1 MSIKRSFTVKI
12 TFKEGYGN
20 PITLTGKD
28 ATAFNTAWHNKLNDQ
43 DGAIGF
49 EWPVITTRFEW
60 PVIPTTGESPNQKTV
75 TTWTSFLFCNV
86 AKVERSEQTETKY
99 TDDQCHNA

>member
-12 TFKEGYGN
+12 TFKEGYGS
-20 PITLTGKD
+20 PITLEGKD
-28 ATAFNTAWHNKLNDQ
+28 ATVFNTAWHNKLNGQ

-49 EWPVITTRFEW
+49 EWPVITKTEDEL
-60 PVIPTTGESPNQKTV
+60 PKTV
-75 TTWTSFLFCNV
+75 TTYTSFLFCNV

-99 TDDQCHNA
+99 TDDQCHDA

>member
-12 TFKEGYGN
+12 TFKEGYGG

-43 DGAIGF
+43 
-49 EWPVITTRFEW
+49 
-60 PVIPTTGESPNQKTV
+60 
-75 TTWTSFLFCNV
+75 
-86 AKVERSEQTETKY
+86 
-99 TDDQCHNA
+99 

>member
-12 TFKEGYGN
+12 TFKLGCGH

-28 ATAFNTAWHNKLNDQ
+28 ATAFNTAWHNKLNGQ

-49 EWPVITTRFEW
+49 EWPVITTTREHL
-60 PVIPTTGESPNQKTV
+60 IEKAV
-75 TTWTSFLFCNV
+75 TTYTSFLFCNV

-99 TDDQCHNA
+99 TDDQCHDA

>member
-12 TFKEGYGN
+12 TFKEGYGD
-20 PITLTGKD
+20 PITLEGKD

-49 EWPVITTRFEW
+49 EWSGSGDFRPSGGR
-60 PVIPTTGESPNQKTV
+60 
-75 TTWTSFLFCNV
+75 
-86 AKVERSEQTETKY
+86 
-99 TDDQCHNA
+99 TD

>member
-12 TFKEGYGN
+12 TFKEGYGD

-49 EWPVITTRFEW
+49 EWPVITITK
-60 PVIPTTGESPNQKTV
+60 VKNLIKKV
-75 TTWTSFLFCNV
+75 TIYTSFLFCNV

-99 TDDQCHNA
+99 TDDQCHDA

>member
-12 TFKEGYGN
+12 TFKEGYGD

-49 EWPVITTRFEW
+49 EWPVITTTG
-60 PVIPTTGESPNQKTV
+60 TTHYI
-75 TTWTSFLFCNV
+75 SFLFCNV

-99 TDDQCHNA
+99 TDDQCHDA

>member
-12 TFKEGYGN
+12 TFKEGYGG
-20 PITLTGKD
+20 PITLEGKD
-28 ATAFNTAWHNKLNDQ
+28 ATAFNAAWNNKLNDQ

-49 EWPVITTRFEW
+49 EWPVITKTEEE
-60 PVIPTTGESPNQKTV
+60 PPKTV
-75 TTWTSFLFCNV
+75 TTYTSFLFCNV

-99 TDDQCHNA
+99 TDDQCHDA

>member
-12 TFKEGYGN
+12 AFKEGYGD

-28 ATAFNTAWHNKLNDQ
+28 ATDFNTAWHNKLNDQ

-49 EWPVITTRFEW
+49 EWPVITK
-60 PVIPTTGESPNQKTV
+60 TTEEHPKTV
-75 TTWTSFLFCNV
+75 TTYTSFLFCNV

-99 TDDQCHNA
+99 TDDQCHDA

>member
-12 TFKEGYGN
+12 TFKEGYGD

-49 EWPVITTRFEW
+49 EWPVITE
-60 PVIPTTGESPNQKTV
+60 ETV
-75 TTWTSFLFCNV
+75 TTYTSFLFCNV
-86 AKVERSEQTETKY
+86 AKVERSEQTKY
-99 TDDQCHNA
+99 TDE

>member
-12 TFKEGYGN
+12 TFKVGYGS

-49 EWPVITTRFEW
+49 EWPVIT
-60 PVIPTTGESPNQKTV
+60 KTV
-75 TTWTSFLFCNV
+75 TTYTSFLFCNV

-99 TDDQCHNA
+99 TDDQCHDA

>member
-12 TFKEGYGN
+12 TFKEGYGS

-28 ATAFNTAWHNKLNDQ
+28 AIAFNTAWHNKLNGQ
-43 DGAIGF
+43 DGAIGL
-49 EWPVITTRFEW
+49 EWPVITT
-60 PVIPTTGESPNQKTV
+60 TGEASSQKTV
-75 TTWTSFLFCNV
+75 TTYTSFLFCNV

-99 TDDQCHNA
+99 TDDQCHDA

>member
-49 EWPVITTRFEW
+49 EWPVITTTE
-60 PVIPTTGESPNQKTV
+60 TTY
-75 TTWTSFLFCNV
+75 TSFLFCNV

-99 TDDQCHNA
+99 TDDQCHDA

>member
-12 TFKEGYGN
+12 TFKEGYGG

-28 ATAFNTAWHNKLNDQ
+28 ATAFNTAWNNKLNDQ

-49 EWPVITTRFEW
+49 EWPVITKTAKEH
-60 PVIPTTGESPNQKTV
+60 PKTV
-75 TTWTSFLFCNV
+75 TTYTSFLFCNV

-99 TDDQCHNA
+99 TDDQCHDA

>member
-12 TFKEGYGN
+12 TFKEGYGS
-20 PITLTGKD
+20 PIALEGKD

-49 EWPVITTRFEW
+49 EWPVITKASE
-60 PVIPTTGESPNQKTV
+60 ESQQTV
-75 TTWTSFLFCNV
+75 TTYTSFLFCNV

-99 TDDQCHNA
+99 TDDQCHDA

>member
-20 PITLTGKD
+20 PITLEGKD
-28 ATAFNTAWHNKLNDQ
+28 AAAFNTAWHNKLNDQ

-49 EWPVITTRFEW
+49 EWPVITKTEDE
-60 PVIPTTGESPNQKTV
+60 PPKTV
-75 TTWTSFLFCNV
+75 TTYTSFLFCNV
-86 AKVERSEQTETKY
+86 AKVERSEQKETKY
-99 TDDQCHNA
+99 TDDQCHDA

>member
-12 TFKEGYGN
+12 TFKEGYGDQ
-20 PITLTGKD
+20 ITLEGKD

-49 EWPVITTRFEW
+49 EWPVIKTIGVV
-60 PVIPTTGESPNQKTV
+60 PSQKTE

-86 AKVERSEQTETKY
+86 AKVERLEQTETKY
-99 TDDQCHNA
+99 TDDQCHDA

>member
-20 PITLTGKD
+20 PITLTEKD

-49 EWPVITTRFEW
+49 EWPVITKTEEE
-60 PVIPTTGESPNQKTV
+60 PPKTV
-75 TTWTSFLFCNV
+75 TTYTSFLFCNV
-86 AKVERSEQTETKY
+86 AKVERLEQTETKY
-99 TDDQCHNA
+99 TDDQCHDA

>member
-12 TFKEGYGN
+12 TFKKGYGD
-20 PITLTGKD
+20 PIILTGKD
-28 ATAFNTAWHNKLNDQ
+28 ATAFNTAWHNKLNGQ

-49 EWPVITTRFEW
+49 EWQVITTICEAH
-60 PVIPTTGESPNQKTV
+60 SQKKV

-86 AKVERSEQTETKY
+86 AKVERSEQTKTKY
-99 TDDQCHNA
+99 TVDQCHDA

>member
-12 TFKEGYGN
+12 TFKEGYGD
-20 PITLTGKD
+20 PIILTEKC

-49 EWPVITTRFEW
+49 EWPVITT
-60 PVIPTTGESPNQKTV
+60 TGEEPGQTV

-99 TDDQCHNA
+99 TDDQWPDA

>member
-12 TFKEGYGN
+12 TFKEGYGD

-49 EWPVITTRFEW
+49 EWPVI
-60 PVIPTTGESPNQKTV
+60 KKAV
-75 TTWTSFLFCNV
+75 TTYTSFLFCNV

-99 TDDQCHNA
+99 TYDQCYGA

>member
-12 TFKEGYGN
+12 TFKEGYGG
-20 PITLTGKD
+20 PITLEGKD

-49 EWPVITTRFEW
+49 EWPVITKTSEE
-60 PVIPTTGESPNQKTV
+60 PPKTV
-75 TTWTSFLFCNV
+75 TTYTSFLFCNV

-99 TDDQCHNA
+99 TDDQCHDA

>member
-12 TFKEGYGN
+12 TFKEGYGT
-20 PITLTGKD
+20 PITLTGED
-28 ATAFNTAWHNKLNDQ
+28 ATAFNTAWHNKLNGQ

-49 EWPVITTRFEW
+49 EWPVITTKSE
-60 PVIPTTGESPNQKTV
+60 VHGTV
-75 TTWTSFLFCNV
+75 TTYTSFLFCNV

-99 TDDQCHNA
+99 TDDQCHDA

>member
-28 ATAFNTAWHNKLNDQ
+28 AVLVGDDNALNGADRIV
-43 DGAIGF
+43 DGI
-49 EWPVITTRFEW
+49 
-60 PVIPTTGESPNQKTV
+60 
-75 TTWTSFLFCNV
+75 
-86 AKVERSEQTETKY
+86 ET
-99 TDDQCHNA
+99 

>member
-12 TFKEGYGN
+12 TFKEGYGD

-49 EWPVITTRFEW
+49 EWPVITT
-60 PVIPTTGESPNQKTV
+60 TGETPNQKTITTYPNQKTV
-75 TTWTSFLFCNV
+75 TTYTSFLFCNV

-99 TDDQCHNA
+99 TDDQCHDA

>member
-12 TFKEGYGN
+12 TFKEGYGT
-20 PITLTGKD
+20 PITLEGKD

-49 EWPVITTRFEW
+49 EWPVITKTEEE
-60 PVIPTTGESPNQKTV
+60 PPKTV
-75 TTWTSFLFCNV
+75 TTYTSFLFCNV

-99 TDDQCHNA
+99 IDDQCHDA

>member
-12 TFKEGYGN
+12 TFKEGYGE

-43 DGAIGF
+43 EI
-49 EWPVITTRFEW
+49 PCKTTYKLLT
-60 PVIPTTGESPNQKTV
+60 VLLGSIP
-75 TTWTSFLFCNV
+75 
-86 AKVERSEQTETKY
+86 
-99 TDDQCHNA
+99 

>member
-12 TFKEGYGN
+12 TFKEGCGN
-20 PITLTGKD
+20 PITLEGKD

-49 EWPVITTRFEW
+49 EWPVITKTEDE
-60 PVIPTTGESPNQKTV
+60 PPKTV
-75 TTWTSFLFCNV
+75 TTYTSFLFCNV

-99 TDDQCHNA
+99 TDDQCHDA

>member
-20 PITLTGKD
+20 PITLEGKD
-28 ATAFNTAWHNKLNDQ
+28 ATAFNTAWNNKLNDQ

-49 EWPVITTRFEW
+49 EWPVITKTEDE
-60 PVIPTTGESPNQKTV
+60 PPKTV
-75 TTWTSFLFCNV
+75 TTYTSFLFCNV
-86 AKVERSEQTETKY
+86 AKVERSEQKETKY
-99 TDDQCHNA
+99 TDDQCHDA

>member
-1 MSIKRSFTVKI
+1 MSIKRSFTVKV
-12 TFKEGYGN
+12 TFKEGYGD
-20 PITLTGKD
+20 PITLTG
-28 ATAFNTAWHNKLNDQ
+28 ANAEAFYKGWMNKLKDQ

-49 EWPVITTRFEW
+49 EWPV
-60 PVIPTTGESPNQKTV
+60 VISGGSGNV

-99 TDDQCHNA
+99 TDDQCHDA

>member
-1 MSIKRSFTVKI
+1 MSIKCSFTVII
-12 TFKEGYGN
+12 TFKEVYWIH
-20 PITLTGKD
+20 ITLTVKD
-28 ATAFNTAWHNKLNDQ
+28 ATSFTTDWHNKLNDQ

-49 EWPVITTRFEW
+49 EYPVITTQ
-60 PVIPTTGESPNQKTV
+60 GESTSQKTV

-99 TDDQCHNA
+99 TDDQCHDA

>member
-12 TFKEGYGN
+12 TFKKGYGD

-49 EWPVITTRFEW
+49 EWPVITT
-60 PVIPTTGESPNQKTV
+60 TALCHKKV
-75 TTWTSFLFCNV
+75 TTYTSFLFCNV

-99 TDDQCHNA
+99 TDDQCHDA

>member
-12 TFKEGYGN
+12 TFKEGYGD

-49 EWPVITTRFEW
+49 
-60 PVIPTTGESPNQKTV
+60 GGHSGDD
-75 TTWTSFLFCNV
+75 LFVYSGTYVVRQRDFPFAGSCLYF
-86 AKVERSEQTETKY
+86 A
-99 TDDQCHNA
+99 A

>member
-12 TFKEGYGN
+12 TFKEGYGH
-20 PITLTGKD
+20 PIILEGKD

-49 EWPVITTRFEW
+49 EWPVITKR
-60 PVIPTTGESPNQKTV
+60 PIKTV
-75 TTWTSFLFCNV
+75 TTYTSFLFCNV

-99 TDDQCHNA
+99 TDDQCHDA

>member
-12 TFKEGYGN
+12 TFKEGYGT
-20 PITLTGKD
+20 PITLEGKD
-28 ATAFNTAWHNKLNDQ
+28 ATAFNTAWNNKLNDQ

-49 EWPVITTRFEW
+49 EWPVITKTEEE
-60 PVIPTTGESPNQKTV
+60 PPKTV
-75 TTWTSFLFCNV
+75 TTYTSFLFCNV

-99 TDDQCHNA
+99 TDDQCHDA